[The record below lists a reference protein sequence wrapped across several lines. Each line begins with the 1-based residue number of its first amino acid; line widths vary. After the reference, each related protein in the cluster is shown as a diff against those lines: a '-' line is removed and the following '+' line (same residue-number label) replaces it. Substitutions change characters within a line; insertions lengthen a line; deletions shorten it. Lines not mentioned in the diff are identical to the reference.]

1 MSLIENRNLKNYKQM
16 NHLSK
21 YLIIFLLLLTV
32 SGCLMGPKYEKP
44 VVNTRGNFKYD
55 SIKVD
60 TVIDLKWWE
69 LFNDSELKKLIT
81 ICLEENQ
88 DLQVAASRV
97 EVARLNAGINKADY
111 WPKFDIQGGGLGGNY
126 FGNLF
131 NSNGYAAVGAVNMNW
146 EIDFWGKIRRLNEAA
161 RAELFASEY
170 GKRSLQISLISEVA
184 YQYFVL
190 LDYKWR
196 LEISKQA
203 MQLRKESLDII
214 QARFDQGYSP
224 EIDLNQAQIQWAIAA
239 ASVPQYERLIGRT
252 ENLIS
257 VLIGRNPDFI
267 RTGTNLENQAIPPD
281 IPPGIPSTI
290 LYRRPDIAEA
300 EQLLIAQNAR
310 IGVAQ
315 ASRMPA
321 ISLTGLLGVSSNQ
334 LSGVTTAGLAWN
346 AGASVL
352 GPLFYFN
359 QNLKRVDIERE
370 FYTQENRFYET
381 TILAA
386 FREVEDALIDIK
398 TFKNEL
404 EIRERQYQAAANAQ
418 NLSLERYDKGVTSY
432 LEVLES
438 QRSAFDAELVYAQ
451 TRQAL
456 LNSYVNLYKALG
468 GGWISEAEEQAA
480 KNPPPAE

>member
-1 MSLIENRNLKNYKQM
+1 M
-16 NHLSK
+16 NHLNK
-21 YLIIFLLLLTV
+21 YFIIILIILTA

-44 VVNTRGNFKYD
+44 VVNTPGQFRYD
-55 SIKVD
+55 SIHID

-69 LFNDSELKKLIT
+69 LFKDPELKELIT
-81 ICLEENQ
+81 ICLAENK
-88 DLQVAASRV
+88 DLLVAASRV

-111 WPKFDIQGGGLGGNY
+111 WPKFDAQGGGFAGNY

-131 NSNGYAAVGAVNMNW
+131 SDNGYAAVGAVNMNW
-146 EIDFWGKIRRLNEAA
+146 EIDFWGKIRRLNEAS
-161 RAELFASEY
+161 RAELVASEY

-196 LEISKQA
+196 LEISQQA
-203 MQLRKESLDII
+203 MQLRKESLDIV
-214 QARFDQGYSP
+214 QARFDYGYSP

-239 ASVPQYERLIGRT
+239 ASIPLYKRLIGRT

-257 VLIGRNPDFI
+257 ILIGRNPDFI
-267 RTGTNLENQAIPPD
+267 KTGTDLENQIVPPE

-290 LYRRPDIAEA
+290 LYRRPDIVEA

-315 ASRMPA
+315 ARRMPA

-334 LSGVTTAGLAWN
+334 LSGLTTAGLAWN
-346 AGASVL
+346 AGGSLL
-352 GPLFYFN
+352 GPLFYFG
-359 QNLKRVDIERE
+359 QNLKRVEIERE
-370 FYTQENRFYET
+370 FFIQENRFYET
-381 TILAA
+381 TILDA
-386 FREVEDALIDIK
+386 FREVEDALIDIQ
-398 TFKNEL
+398 TFRDEL
-404 EIRERQYQAAANAQ
+404 EVRRQQIEAAVNAQ
-418 NLSLERYDKGVTSY
+418 KLSLERYDKGVTSY

-438 QRSAFDAELVYAQ
+438 QRSAFDAELVYSQ

-480 KNPPPAE
+480 KTPPPAE